1 MRKITSGFTII
12 ELLVVI
18 AVIGILTTISA
29 LSFTRYQA
37 DARDSQRDQRATII
51 VEALEKYFSKN
62 GEYPSCSAMTNT
74 GSYVSTTVLPG
85 LDTTALVTPS
95 AAANQTNSIDFCTT
109 ITTSTP
115 TDSFAYV
122 GDGSAAC
129 SGSGSCLEYTLQ
141 YKQETTNTIK
151 SITSRHNAKITTS
164 GAISNLSGTANQ
176 FSSASLTWASITN
189 AANYTLQ
196 TSTVSNFSSIYST
209 STPTTN
215 SASVTGLTPGTT
227 YYFRVLPNA
236 PSSTGDWSNTL
247 TLAVPHIATPA
258 PSAAYNVTSPTTQ
271 LDLTWGAI
279 SGAASY
285 TINWQTVNNGFS
297 SNYTTVSAVTGTSW
311 SLTGLTAG
319 TTVYFRIKAVA
330 PDDQSIYSG
339 TVNATTIVPAPT
351 CLSATT
357 NSNTQ
362 ITVSWAACPVAVANT
377 YTLQYSNASDFSS
390 PTNLSGLTGTSR
402 AVTSLT
408 EGQTKYFRLYAYV
421 GATSSLASPS
431 ANATTTISN
440 PTNVSVSSVRPGAI
454 RPYGDGDWVAWID
467 SPSSGNWYYAYGTA
481 SGTCPSGSTV
491 QYQHASNYNS
501 PATQYGYTGWS
512 TTTTKYMVQ
521 PNSGY
526 SIRFLAN
533 VRCVGPSGV
542 ISGTVNVASG
552 YASNP

>member
-62 GEYPSCSAMTNT
+62 GEYPSCSAMTNSA
-74 GSYVSTTVLPG
+74 SYITANVLPG
-85 LDTTALVTPS
+85 IDTTALVAPQS
-95 AAANQTNSIDFCTT
+95 VGQTNSIDFCTT
-109 ITTSTP
+109 ITTATP

-129 SGSGSCLEYTLQ
+129 TGSGSCLEYTLQ

-151 SITSRHNAKITTS
+151 SVTSRHNAKIATS
-164 GAISNLSGTANQ
+164 GAITNLAGSANQ

-196 TSTVSNFSSIYST
+196 VSTVIGFGTIYST

-215 SASVTGLTPGTT
+215 SATVTGLTPGTT

-236 PSSTGDWSNTL
+236 PSSIGDWSNTL
-247 TLAVPHIATPA
+247 TLAIPHIATPVPTA
-258 PSAAYNVTSPTTQ
+258 TYNASNPTTQ
-271 LDLTWGAI
+271 LDLSWGAI
-279 SGAASY
+279 SGVATY

-297 SNYTTVSAVTGTSW
+297 SNYTNVTNITGTSW
-311 SLTGLTAG
+311 TLTGLTAG

-330 PDDQSIYSG
+330 PDDQSSYSSS
-339 TVNATTIVPAPT
+339 VNATTIVPAPAT
-351 CLSATT
+351 LTATT
-357 NSNTQ
+357 NSPTQ
-362 ITVSWAACPVAVANT
+362 ITVNWGAVAVANT
-377 YTLQYSNASDFSS
+377 YNIEFALNPAFTGSS
-390 PTNLSGLTGTSR
+390 FAATGVTGTSR
-402 AVTSLT
+402 AITGLT
-408 EGQTKYFRLYAYV
+408 QGQIYYFKVYALV
-421 GATSSLASPS
+421 GAVSSLASPT
-431 ANATTTISN
+431 ANATTTINN
-440 PTNVSVSSVRPGAI
+440 PTSVSVNSVRPGAI

-481 SGTCPSGSTV
+481 SGTCPSGSTI

-501 PATQYGYTGWS
+501 PTTQYGYTGWS
-512 TTTTKYMVQ
+512 GIATKYMVQ

-542 ISGTVNVASG
+542 ISGSVNAVSG
-552 YASNP
+552 YAANP